1 MGGFHMVDGIDKID
15 ILIHQLSQL
24 EGDLHRLTGDRRNI
38 ARVEVQSVRAEI
50 IDLLVEAL
58 DGGDVLSLIHI

>member
-1 MGGFHMVDGIDKID
+1 MVDGIDKID

-50 IDLLVEAL
+50 IDFL
-58 DGGDVLSLIHI
+58 